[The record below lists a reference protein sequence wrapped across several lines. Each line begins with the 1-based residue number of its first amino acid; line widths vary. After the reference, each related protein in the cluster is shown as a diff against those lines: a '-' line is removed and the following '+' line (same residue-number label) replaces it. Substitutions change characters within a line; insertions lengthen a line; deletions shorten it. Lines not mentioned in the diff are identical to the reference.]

1 MQITEE
7 QIQRINAILNSLP
20 IAHIAQVQEIV
31 KIFNES
37 KEEET
42 DE

>member
-1 MQITEE
+1 MQITDE
-7 QIQRINAILNSLP
+7 QIQRINVILNSLP
-20 IAHIAQVQEIV
+20 IAYISHVQEIV

-37 KEEET
+37 KEEVT

>member
-1 MQITEE
+1 MQITDE
-7 QIQRINAILNSLP
+7 QIQRINVILNSLP
-20 IAHIAQVQEIV
+20 IAYISQVQEIV

-37 KEEET
+37 KEEVT

>member
-1 MQITEE
+1 MQITDE
-7 QIQRINAILNSLP
+7 QIQRINGILNSLP
-20 IAHIAQVQEIV
+20 IAYVAQVQEIV

>member
-1 MQITEE
+1 MQITDE
-7 QIQRINAILNSLP
+7 QIQRINVILNSLP
-20 IAHIAQVQEIV
+20 IAHISQVQEIV

-37 KEEET
+37 KEEVT